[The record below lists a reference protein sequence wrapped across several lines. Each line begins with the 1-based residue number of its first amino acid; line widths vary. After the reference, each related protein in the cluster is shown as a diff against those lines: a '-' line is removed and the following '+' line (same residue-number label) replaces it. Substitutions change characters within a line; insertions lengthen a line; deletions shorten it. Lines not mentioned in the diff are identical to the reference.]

1 MDFET
6 RVSSELMD
14 HGWLEEKA
22 GLDNMETNVTWVV
35 KFQKEIQYLLYYELN
50 SSKLRIVFEFGTIFT

>member
-1 MDFET
+1 MNASWMDFET

-22 GLDNMETNVTWVV
+22 GLGNMETNVTWVV
-35 KFQKEIQYLLYYELN
+35 KFQKEIQ
-50 SSKLRIVFEFGTIFT
+50 

>member
-6 RVSSELMD
+6 WVSSELMD

-22 GLDNMETNVTWVV
+22 GLGNMETNVTWVV
-35 KFQKEIQYLLYYELN
+35 KFQKEI
-50 SSKLRIVFEFGTIFT
+50 K